1 MKFTYIICFIL
12 FFGTYEYNYACD
24 CNYEGGF
31 LKMSLNSKLITVV
44 KVKKFITFKDI
55 NDEQVPMSMEV
66 EVIEV
71 VKGKESRKTFIIWGD
86 NGNLCRPYLSSFQ
99 LGQYYIMS
107 LNAASDGSKNNYFH
121 IKERPKDY
129 YISACGCYWLTFNK
143 DSKTV
148 YGDISK
154 NKKEM
159 KLTELKNKIKK
170 TAS

>member
-1 MKFTYIICFIL
+1 MCIR
-12 FFGTYEYNYACD
+12 D
-24 CNYEGGF
+24 
-31 LKMSLNSKLITVV
+31 S
-44 KVKKFITFKDI
+44 
-55 NDEQVPMSMEV
+55 
-66 EVIEV
+66 
-71 VKGKESRKTFIIWGD
+71 
-86 NGNLCRPYLSSFQ
+86 
-99 LGQYYIMS
+99 
-107 LNAASDGSKNNYFH
+107 